1 MNVHVFP
8 RLLAIAE
15 TGWTLPA
22 NKNFEDFKKRL
33 LTGEK
38 RLDELKVDYYK
49 TGGYISGKWTQ
60 NDIKEEFAD
69 LLFDVTSKVYKDGRI
84 VAGFFYTSGKN
95 FLEIDGVQLLEDDKV
110 ISPQRSTFTNRKKSY
125 Q

>member
-15 TGWTLPA
+15 TGWTLPT

-38 RLDELKVDYYK
+38 
-49 TGGYISGKWTQ
+49 
-60 NDIKEEFAD
+60 
-69 LLFDVTSKVYKDGRI
+69 KDWM
-84 VAGFFYTSGKN
+84 S
-95 FLEIDGVQLLEDDKV
+95 
-110 ISPQRSTFTNRKKSY
+110 
-125 Q
+125 